1 MIRTAGF
8 AAAVVAVGAFGV
20 LGAGTAQAA
29 QGTVSINGK
38 LYDNP
43 TGCIDTGNSF
53 QTTVGN
59 TTDKVVEVHAGRN
72 CTGPVIGRV
81 DPNGLA
87 LVPNGSLLIVE

>member
-8 AAAVVAVGAFGV
+8 AAATLVAGAFTV
-20 LGAGTAQAA
+20 LGAGAA
-29 QGTVSINGK
+29 HAAEGTVSINGK
-38 LYDNP
+38 LYENP

-59 TTDKVVEVHAGRN
+59 TTEKVVLVHQGRN

-81 DPNGLA
+81 DPAGLA
-87 LVPNGSLLIVE
+87 LVPNGSLEIVE